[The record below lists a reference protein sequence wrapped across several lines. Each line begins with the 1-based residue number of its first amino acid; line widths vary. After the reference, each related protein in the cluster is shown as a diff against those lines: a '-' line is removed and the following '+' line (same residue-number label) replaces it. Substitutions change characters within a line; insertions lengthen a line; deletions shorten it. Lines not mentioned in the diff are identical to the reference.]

1 MVFGYFTLVV
11 AVLISAIA
19 AYYSIVGLASLF
31 AAALVPVI
39 IMGAVLEIGK
49 VTAALW
55 LKLNWNKSPFTFKLY
70 LVPAV
75 AILMFL
81 TSMGIFG
88 FLSRAHL
95 EQTSTGQ
102 ESQAQ
107 IQRLDTEI
115 NRRTDIVKR
124 AELKIKEL
132 ESTGTGQD
140 AQIQSQIDREQVRI
154 DAALKRIEPAIQEQN
169 DLIGSQN
176 KIYQD
181 QLLKID
187 QDLLRLQTNLDKND
201 IAAAQAQVG
210 VQPDGRIGPRS
221 QAAFKEYRDRL
232 NLQKTEII
240 SQIERSNNNPVVQ
253 NARREIQRIRTT
265 AETQINES
273 NQLINRLRSQLGKGP
288 STNIDTLI
296 DEQQTRIKTAN
307 QDLEQFIEQKY
318 KLESEFRRQEAEL
331 GPVKYIAELVY
342 GDNPDKSLLESAV
355 RFVIIIIVIVFD
367 PLALVLILAAQQSIR
382 WASDSK
388 QHPQPK
394 EDKLSD
400 VTEEE
405 IVKETSLEYL
415 IKPWN
420 HIGKLQPLVAE
431 PSIKVLG
438 NCSICQSELIDAGN
452 IGALCSNVTCTSYN
466 LNNTIVVDQDKEEFL
481 TIKANSTQEISVI
494 AEENATVEKITEAK
508 RGFKAPSIKIP
519 ETLDLTKK
527 LQPVP
532 DNIVNTQQHDDNQSN
547 EKT

>member
-11 AVLISAIA
+11 ALLISAIA

-210 VQPDGRIGPRS
+210 VQPDGRIGP
-221 QAAFKEYRDRL
+221 
-232 NLQKTEII
+232 
-240 SQIERSNNNPVVQ
+240 
-253 NARREIQRIRTT
+253 
-265 AETQINES
+265 
-273 NQLINRLRSQLGKGP
+273 
-288 STNIDTLI
+288 
-296 DEQQTRIKTAN
+296 
-307 QDLEQFIEQKY
+307 
-318 KLESEFRRQEAEL
+318 
-331 GPVKYIAELVY
+331 
-342 GDNPDKSLLESAV
+342 
-355 RFVIIIIVIVFD
+355 
-367 PLALVLILAAQQSIR
+367 
-382 WASDSK
+382 
-388 QHPQPK
+388 
-394 EDKLSD
+394 
-400 VTEEE
+400 
-405 IVKETSLEYL
+405 
-415 IKPWN
+415 
-420 HIGKLQPLVAE
+420 
-431 PSIKVLG
+431 
-438 NCSICQSELIDAGN
+438 
-452 IGALCSNVTCTSYN
+452 
-466 LNNTIVVDQDKEEFL
+466 
-481 TIKANSTQEISVI
+481 
-494 AEENATVEKITEAK
+494 
-508 RGFKAPSIKIP
+508 
-519 ETLDLTKK
+519 
-527 LQPVP
+527 
-532 DNIVNTQQHDDNQSN
+532 
-547 EKT
+547 